1 MSGIFAPPPAAPQPA
16 AVPASGRF
24 ADAVEDVALKRDR
37 AAFALVFD
45 YYAPRLKTYL
55 IASHCPAAQAEEIV
69 QDTMV
74 VLWQKADLFDR
85 RKSSVATWLFRIAR
99 NRRID
104 LLRRDRSGKLDPE
117 DPSLFPASLAIDET
131 GLDQEERDRRVR
143 AAIAG
148 LPEEQRLLIRLS
160 FFEGKPHGEIA
171 EQLNLPLGTV
181 KSRIRLAFTR
191 LRRLFEA
198 DPKLDR
204 Q

>member
-1 MSGIFAPPPAAPQPA
+1 MNGMSAS
-16 AVPASGRF
+16 AVTPASAEF
-24 ADAVEDVALKRDR
+24 ADAVEKIAKNRDR

-55 IASHCPAAQAEEIV
+55 IASNCPAAQAEEIV

-74 VLWQKADLFDR
+74 ALWTKAALFDR
-85 RKSSVATWLFRIAR
+85 SKSSVGTWLFRIAR

-117 DPSLFPASLAIDET
+117 DPSLFPVSLAIDET
-131 GLDQEERDRRVR
+131 GLDQEEREGRVR

-160 FFEGKPHGEIA
+160 FFEGKAHGEIA
-171 EQLNLPLGTV
+171 DQLKLPLGTV

-204 Q
+204 E